1 MDTYKA
7 KFPKYFNE
15 EPMQQIQ
22 FSNKDYSKL
31 KELLSGYQA
40 ENIFVVHTK
49 HSYTYSGAES
59 FIKKLI
65 GEGYTEFSDF
75 EPNPKYQDLKKGL
88 DLINSRS
95 FSLVIA
101 IGGGTAIDIAKMMKA
116 LAYKEYNLESV
127 IKGEEQIIDS
137 GILLLAIP
145 TTSGTG
151 SEATQF
157 SVMYIEKK
165 KYSIS
170 SEYLYPEYI
179 YLNASFSMSASPY
192 LTACTGLDALCQA
205 VEALWCVNTTQESN
219 IYAVEAI
226 SLAYKY
232 LYSAV
237 NENTEEAK
245 AAMQTSAYL
254 AGKAINITRTTAPHA
269 LSYAFTSYYGIPHG
283 HAVALSLPFFVEFNY
298 AVNSTDCMDKHGAK
312 AVRQRID
319 LFLQAFDTDI
329 DNAKKDLRKFFSRIG
344 IETSISKLIDN
355 FEHSIII
362 DNVNTQRLGN
372 NPRAVT
378 MQTISDFITD
388 TI

>member
-1 MDTYKA
+1 MDTYNA
-7 KFPKYFNE
+7 KFPKYFIE
-15 EPMQQIQ
+15 EPMQQTQ
-22 FSNKDYSKL
+22 FSDKDYPKL
-31 KELLSGYQA
+31 KELVLGHQA
-40 ENIFVVHTK
+40 ENIFVVRTK
-49 HSYTYSGAES
+49 RSYTYSGAES

-65 GEGYTEFSDF
+65 GNAYTEFSDF
-75 EPNPKYQDLKKGL
+75 EPNPKYDDLKKGL

-95 FSLVIA
+95 FSLIIA

-116 LAYKEYNLESV
+116 LAYKKCNLELI
-127 IKGEEQIIDS
+127 IKGEEQINDT
-137 GILLLAIP
+137 GIPLLAIP

-157 SVMYIEKK
+157 SVMYIGKL

-170 SEYLYPEYI
+170 SAYIYPEYV
-179 YLNASFSMSASPY
+179 YLDPSFSMSAPPY

-205 VEALWCVNTTQESN
+205 VEALWCINATEESSK
-219 IYAVEAI
+219 YAIEAI

-232 LYSAV
+232 LHSAV
-237 NENTEEAK
+237 NENNKEAK
-245 AAMQTSAYL
+245 TAMQTSAYL
-254 AGKAINITRTTAPHA
+254 AGKSINITRTTAPHA

-298 AVNSTDCMDKHGAK
+298 AVNSTDCLDKRGAS
-312 AVRQRID
+312 AVRQRIG
-319 LFLQAFDTDI
+319 LFLKAFEIDI
-329 DNAKKDLRKFFSRIG
+329 NNAKKDLREFFSKIG

-355 FEHSIII
+355 FDRSIII
-362 DNVNTQRLGN
+362 NNVNTQRLGN

-378 MQTISDFITD
+378 KQTITDFITD

>member
-1 MDTYKA
+1 
-7 KFPKYFNE
+7 
-15 EPMQQIQ
+15 MQQIQ
-22 FSNKDYSKL
+22 FSDKDHFRL
-31 KELLSGYQA
+31 KELLSGHKP
-40 ENIFVVHTK
+40 ENICVVRTK
-49 HSYTYSGAES
+49 RSYRYSGAES
-59 FIKKLI
+59 FINKFI
-65 GEGYTEFSDF
+65 GDGYTEFSDF
-75 EPNPKYQDLKKGL
+75 EPNPKYDDLKKGL
-88 DLINSRS
+88 DLINSRI
-95 FSLVIA
+95 FSLIIA

-116 LAYKEYNLESV
+116 LAYKECYLESV
-127 IKGEEQIIDS
+127 ITGEEQIIDE
-137 GILLLAIP
+137 GIPLLAIP

-157 SVMYIEKK
+157 SVMYIGKN

-170 SEYLYPEYI
+170 SEYIYPEYV
-179 YLNASFSMSASPY
+179 YLNPAFSMSAPPY

-205 VEALWCVNTTQESN
+205 VEALWCVNATDESN
-219 IYAVEAI
+219 RYAVEAI
-226 SLAYKY
+226 SLAYKH
-232 LYSAV
+232 LQAAV
-237 NENTEEAK
+237 TENTEEAK

-298 AVNSTDCMDKHGAK
+298 TVNSADCMDKRGAN

-319 LFLQAFDTDI
+319 LFLQAFGTDI
-329 DNAKKDLRKFFSRIG
+329 DNAKKDLLEFFSRIG

-355 FEHSIII
+355 FENSIIVE
-362 DNVNTQRLGN
+362 NVNTQRLGN

-378 MQTISDFITD
+378 AQTITDFITN